1 MIDAKYIFYSIRDI
15 NRLYEIS
22 ASSQSAIE
30 LDFVNENFVVPC
42 LKAPSSNDEYEAFV
56 AVVPGIVLS
65 TLYERYGARLLQQNV
80 RSFLQ
85 FVGKINKGIRTT
97 ITGSPH
103 MFLAYNNGITATAD
117 HIELDASGKH
127 IKLISNL
134 QIVNGGQT
142 TASWSLNLSKK
153 VFTEAGIEG
162 SLDL

>member
-1 MIDAKYIFYSIRDI
+1 MNLSCPIYYTVKDI

-22 ASSQSAIE
+22 SSSQSAIE
-30 LDFVNENFVVPC
+30 LDFSNDILSVPC
-42 LKAPSSNDEYEAFV
+42 LKAPIENDDYEAYV
-56 AVVPGIVLS
+56 AIVPGLVLS
-65 TLYERYGARLLQQNV
+65 NLYDRYGARLLQQNV

-85 FVGKINKGIRTT
+85 FVGKINKGIRAT

-127 IKLISNL
+127 IKYIRNL

-142 TASWSLNLSKK
+142 TASIFHTFK
-153 VFTEAGIEG
+153 
-162 SLDL
+162 